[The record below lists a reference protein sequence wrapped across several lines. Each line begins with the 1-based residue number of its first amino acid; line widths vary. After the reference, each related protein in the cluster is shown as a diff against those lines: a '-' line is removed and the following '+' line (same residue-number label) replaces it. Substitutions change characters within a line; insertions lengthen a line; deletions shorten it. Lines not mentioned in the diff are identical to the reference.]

1 MTSIAH
7 LLTQTLSVWRSV
19 ETIDSGGGRER
30 TTLQVGTIR
39 AKVDQPTPEEEQLA
53 ATWVAT
59 LSHVVRCEVYED
71 VRRGDEFGGELPS
84 EVEPG
89 FRLRVIAVVSDSH
102 QTYRRM
108 MCEITQSAN
117 DTEDGSSS

>member
-1 MTSIAH
+1 MGLVGH
-7 LLTQTLSVWRSV
+7 LLTQTLSVYRSTDV
-19 ETIDSGGGRER
+19 VDSGGGRAE
-30 TTLQVGTIR
+30 TMTQVGTIR
-39 AKVDQPTPEEEQLA
+39 AKVNQPTPEEEQLA
-53 ATWVAT
+53 ATWGAQLTHTVHA
-59 LSHVVRCEVYED
+59 EVYED

-84 EVEPG
+84 EVLTG

-108 MCEITQSAN
+108 LCETVQAED

>member
-59 LSHVVRCEVYED
+59 LSHVVRCEV
-71 VRRGDEFGGELPS
+71 
-84 EVEPG
+84 
-89 FRLRVIAVVSDSH
+89 
-102 QTYRRM
+102 
-108 MCEITQSAN
+108 
-117 DTEDGSSS
+117 